1 MFNLF
6 FPFGKSEGFHKSK
19 VLHKSYLLLYLA
31 LSSSFDCHDSTT
43 WSDTNFLSWILIM
56 ISSRGNFYF
65 GYYEPVF
72 SMKMPSSNHL
82 IKNKSVF
89 GLKKWKQQFKILANS
104 SVVHCQTLQDHRKIW
119 KSEGARSNL
128 ANIMCPPAPPLPTA
142 LNNEDFSCK
151 MLATYIPLNLLELL
165 SMIV

>member
-1 MFNLF
+1 MVSSVRQLPPVNKNLKEHWKIGKKKGIQSVQMLAEMCFNLF

-31 LSSSFDCHDSTT
+31 LSSSFDCHDGTT

-72 SMKMPSSNHL
+72 SMKIPSWNHL

-89 GLKKWKQQFKILANS
+89 GLEKPNQSESNNS
-104 SVVHCQTLQDHRKIW
+104 
-119 KSEGARSNL
+119 RSW
-128 ANIMCPPAPPLPTA
+128 PTA
-142 LNNEDFSCK
+142 Q
-151 MLATYIPLNLLELL
+151 
-165 SMIV
+165 